1 VGEGRISPEGRISWV
16 ALDAMGVIYEQRGV
30 SALLASFAG
39 RFGVTVD
46 PEEARR
52 LYRQASLGLLS
63 SSELWEALGIP
74 GAGRDEEFL
83 RHRLLMPGVREF
95 LAAMQ
100 GRGVRVGCITNDVAE
115 WALRQRRRYGLEDG
129 IGPWVVSAEVGVR
142 KPAAG
147 IYERF
152 LAEAGC
158 DAGDCLFVDDT
169 VENVDA
175 AGGLGFRTLRF
186 PGSFADVADLI
197 TELHTVACHTDGP
210 ATLTGLS

>member
-1 VGEGRISPEGRISWV
+1 MPEGHAIRRLEGRLGLSWV

-30 SALLASFAG
+30 SALLAAFAG
-39 RFGVTVD
+39 RLGVSVD

-74 GAGRDEEFL
+74 GTGRDEEFL

-95 LAAMQ
+95 LAAM
-100 GRGVRVGCITNDVAE
+100 RRLGVRVGCITNDVAE

-129 IGPWVVSAEVGVR
+129 IWPWVVSGDVGVR
-142 KPAAG
+142 KPAPE

-158 DAGDCLFVDDT
+158 EAEDCMFIDDT
-169 VENVDA
+169 PENLDT
-175 AGGLGFRTLRF
+175 AGRLGFRTLGF
-186 PGSFADVADLI
+186 PGTFGEIFDLI
-197 TELHTVACHTDGP
+197 TEQRRCTYGQR
-210 ATLTGLS
+210 

>member
-1 VGEGRISPEGRISWV
+1 VV
-16 ALDAMGVIYEQRGV
+16 LDAMGVIYEQRGV
-30 SALLASFAG
+30 SALLAAFAG
-39 RFGVTVD
+39 RFGVSVD

-74 GAGRDEEFL
+74 GTGRDEEFL

-95 LAAMQ
+95 LATM
-100 GRGVRVGCITNDVAE
+100 RRLGVRVGCITNDVAE

-129 IGPWVVSAEVGVR
+129 IWPWVVSGDVGVR
-142 KPAAG
+142 KPAPE

-158 DAGDCLFVDDT
+158 EAEDCMFIDDT
-169 VENVDA
+169 PENLDT
-175 AGGLGFRTLRF
+175 AGRLGFRTLGF
-186 PGSFADVADLI
+186 PGTFGEIFDLI
-197 TELHTVACHTDGP
+197 TEQRRCTYGQR
-210 ATLTGLS
+210 